1 MVFTIKCLQLRQ
13 NNIKNNLILLFLYY
27 NKDMK
32 LFFRFILVTIAAFL
46 IAVNIDSFIY
56 SAHLLPG
63 GFSGIVLLLQDIFE
77 KYLNITIP
85 YSLFYWLLN
94 IAPAIMCF
102 KFVGKKFTLLSIWMI
117 ISSGL
122 FTDLL
127 PHIEVTNDVVLC
139 AVFGG
144 LLQGFAVCLTL
155 FAGAT
160 SGGTDFISI
169 YFAQKT
175 GKDIWNIIFFSNCV
189 VLAIYGFLF
198 EWSYALYSIIFQ
210 FANTQIINTFYKRYK
225 KTTLLVITQKPE
237 EVVTCIKENT
247 HHDATKFTGVG
258 CHTGL
263 EKTMLY
269 SVVSSDQEKFIV
281 KEIKEI
287 DPEAFINILQSK
299 DINGKFFMRKND

>member
-1 MVFTIKCLQLRQ
+1 
-13 NNIKNNLILLFLYY
+13 
-27 NKDMK
+27 MK

-127 PHIEVTNDVVLC
+127 PHIDVTNDVVLC

-144 LLQGFAVCLTL
+144 LLQF
-155 FAGAT
+155 
-160 SGGTDFISI
+160 
-169 YFAQKT
+169 
-175 GKDIWNIIFFSNCV
+175 
-189 VLAIYGFLF
+189 VLHFLQEPHQAEQILFLF
-198 EWSYALYSIIFQ
+198 ILH
-210 FANTQIINTFYKRYK
+210 K
-225 KTTLLVITQKPE
+225 K
-237 EVVTCIKENT
+237 
-247 HHDATKFTGVG
+247 
-258 CHTGL
+258 L
-263 EKTMLY
+263 EKTFGTSFSFLTVLSLQFMDFCLNG
-269 SVVSSDQEKFIV
+269 VTLCIQSSS
-281 KEIKEI
+281 
-287 DPEAFINILQSK
+287 NLQTHKLSTH
-299 DINGKFFMRKND
+299 FTNDTKKQLCLL